1 MGATY
6 FMSSEELRRLI
17 GRAEAPRIIDV
28 RKATAFDAD
37 PRMIASAIRRL
48 PDAVAAWRPGL
59 MADLSAGLKP
69 GVVVYCAHGQE
80 VSQGVAA
87 ALRDAGIDAR
97 YLEGGI
103 DGWRAGGGPTMRK
116 PAEVLVGMLGK
127 IPGQPLPDAPT
138 CWVTRAR
145 PKIDRVACPWL
156 LRRFIDPDSEI
167 RFVAPERVLAE
178 AKACGGVPFDVPDVA
193 FSHDGPL
200 CSFDAFLRRFGLD
213 DPALDSLALIIRAAD
228 TGRLDLAPQAAGLLA
243 VSLGLSALCADDDE
257 MLARGF
263 LVYDALY
270 AWCRDAANEIHGWP
284 PAAWVSVM

>member
-1 MGATY
+1 MGASH
-6 FMSSEELRRLI
+6 FMSSEELRGLI
-17 GRAEAPRIIDV
+17 GRAAAPRIVDV
-28 RKATAFDAD
+28 RKAAAFDTD
-37 PRMIASAIRRL
+37 PRMIAGAVRRL

-59 MADLSAGLKP
+59 MAGLKAGLKP
-69 GVVVYCAHGQE
+69 HGAVVVYCAHGQE

-103 DGWRAGGGPTMRK
+103 DGWRTAGGPTMRK
-116 PAEVLVGMLGK
+116 PAEVLGE
-127 IPGQPLPDAPT
+127 ISDSEQPVRDAPT

-145 PKIDRVACPWL
+145 PKIDRIACPWL
-156 LRRFIDPDSEI
+156 LRRFVDPDSEI
-167 RFVAPERVLAE
+167 RFVAAERVLAE

-213 DPALDSLALIIRAAD
+213 DPALDSLALIVRAAD

-243 VSLGLSALCADDDE
+243 VSLGLSALYPDDGE
-257 MLARGF
+257 MLAHGL

-270 AWCRDAANEIHGWP
+270 AWCRDAANETHGWP

>member
-1 MGATY
+1 MGARH
-6 FMSSEELRRLI
+6 FMTLAELRGLI
-17 GRAEAPRIIDV
+17 GRAEAPRIVDV
-28 RKATAFDAD
+28 RKTAAFDAD
-37 PRMIASAIRRL
+37 QRMIAGAVRRR
-48 PDAVAAWRPGL
+48 PDTVAAWC
-59 MADLSAGLKP
+59 ADLKP
-69 GVVVYCAHGQE
+69 PHGAVVVYCAHGQE

-87 ALRDAGIDAR
+87 ALRDAGFDAR

-103 DGWRAGGGPTMRK
+103 DGWREGGGPTMRK
-116 PAEVLVGMLGK
+116 PAEVLGAISV
-127 IPGQPLPDAPT
+127 QAAPDAPT

-145 PKIDRVACPWL
+145 PKIDRIACPWL
-156 LRRFIDPDSEI
+156 LRRFVDPDSEI

-213 DPALDSLALIIRAAD
+213 DPALDSLALIVRAAD

-243 VSLGLSALCADDDE
+243 VSLGLSALYADDGE
-257 MLARGF
+257 MLARGL

-270 AWCRDAANEIHGWP
+270 AWCRDAADEIHGWP

>member
-1 MGATY
+1 
-6 FMSSEELRRLI
+6 MSSEELRGLI
-17 GRAEAPRIIDV
+17 GRAEAPRIVDV

-37 PRMIASAIRRL
+37 QRMIASAIRRL

-59 MADLSAGLKP
+59 KAGLKP
-69 GVVVYCAHGQE
+69 HGAVVVYCAHGQE
-80 VSQGVAA
+80 VSQGVAT
-87 ALRDAGIDAR
+87 ALRDAGIAAR

-103 DGWRAGGGPTMRK
+103 DGWRSGGGPTMRK
-116 PAEVLVGMLGK
+116 PAEVLGEISGNPVL
-127 IPGQPLPDAPT
+127 DAPT

-145 PKIDRVACPWL
+145 PKIDRIACPWL
-156 LRRFIDPDSEI
+156 LRRFVDPDSEI
-167 RFVAPERVLAE
+167 RFVAAERVLAE

-213 DPALDSLALIIRAAD
+213 DPALASLALIVRAAD

-243 VSLGLSALCADDDE
+243 VSLGLSALYPDDGE
-257 MLARGF
+257 MLARGL

-284 PAAWVSVM
+284 PAAWASVM